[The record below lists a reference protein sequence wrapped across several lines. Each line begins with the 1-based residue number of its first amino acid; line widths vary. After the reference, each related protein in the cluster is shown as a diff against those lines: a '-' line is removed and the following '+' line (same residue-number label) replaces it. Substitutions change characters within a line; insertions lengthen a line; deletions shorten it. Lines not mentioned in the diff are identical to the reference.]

1 MGAADGL
8 AFAPACCVCTV
19 LLGCLTAI
27 PAATQ
32 ALAPLLRVQI
42 IPAEN
47 LVAAYQANPGATL
60 LAAAPDCAAG
70 RVMLEALE
78 AGTDGVLLQT
88 DSPAE
93 VRGKRLVCGMFRW
106 AVERWQASS
115 LLVASLSA
123 AAECLLPPLLPPFL
137 SCGL

>member
-1 MGAADGL
+1 
-8 AFAPACCVCTV
+8 
-19 LLGCLTAI
+19 
-27 PAATQ
+27 
-32 ALAPLLRVQI
+32 
-42 IPAEN
+42 
-47 LVAAYQANPGATL
+47 
-60 LAAAPDCAAG
+60 
-70 RVMLEALE
+70 MLEALE